1 MYLSLFATKLGMTQ
15 TFIDNKVMPVTI
27 LYLDSNLIVNKLFYS
42 EKKQYILQI
51 GYGDDKIS
59 KKKSILGYFKKM
71 KVSPKRYIQEIP
83 VSKDFFDK
91 VNIGDELNIDILKL
105 ISKVDVRGVSQGKGF
120 AGVMKRHNF
129 SGFSATH
136 GTHEM
141 FRHGGSIGCSAKPGH
156 VFKGKKMPGRMG
168 TDYVTVKNLKLVK
181 VDYEKRILFVRGGI
195 PGNKKSFVCV
205 SLKNKNV

>member
-15 TFIDNKVMPVTI
+15 TFIDNKRIPVTI
-27 LYLDSNLIVNKLFYS
+27 LYMDSNIIVNKLFYS
-42 EKKQYILQI
+42 EKDQYVLQI
-51 GYGDDKIS
+51 GYGDDRIP

-71 KVSPKRYIQEIP
+71 NILPKRYIKEIS
-83 VSKDFFDK
+83 VSKDFFDQ
-91 VNIGDELNIDILKL
+91 VNIGDELNIDVFKM
-105 ISKVDVRGVSQGKGF
+105 ISKVNVRGISHGKGF

-181 VDYEKRILFVRGGI
+181 FDSEKRILFIQGGI
-195 PGNKKSFVCV
+195 PGNKKSFVCI
-205 SLKNKNV
+205 SIKK

>member
-15 TFIDNKVMPVTI
+15 TFVDNKKIPVTI
-27 LYLDSNLIVNKLFYS
+27 LHIDSNLIVNKLFYS
-42 EKKQYILQI
+42 EKAQYVLQI
-51 GYGDDKIS
+51 GYGNDRIS
-59 KKKSILGYFKKM
+59 KNKSILGYFKKM
-71 KVSPKRYIQEIP
+71 NVDPKRYIQEIA

-91 VNIGDELNIDILKL
+91 VNIGDELNTDMLKE
-105 ISKVDVRGVSQGKGF
+105 ISKVNVRGISQGKGF

-141 FRHGGSIGCSAKPGH
+141 FRHGGSIGCSSKPGH

-168 TDYVTVKNLKLVK
+168 TENVTIKNLKLVK
-181 VDYEKRILFVRGGI
+181 FDEEKRILFIQGGI
-195 PGNKKSFVCV
+195 PGNRKSFVCV
-205 SLKNKNV
+205 SLKK